1 MRKAGFGQEAGDKRI
16 VRNPKPGQQSD
27 RPQNPHGNGIM
38 SSSAESHYGVPE
50 HNQDSQ
56 RWDIMEKIFIS
67 YSRKDTDF
75 VRKLAGDLES
85 AGYDVWWDI
94 TDLRGGDDWVRV
106 IPEAIKSS
114 QYFIVVLTPNS
125 IESDWVRKEYTQ
137 ALTLRKKIIPIM
149 LVQCSVPFALNTIN
163 FVNFSDGEYV
173 DNFAKLLSPLGYTG
187 EPPVVTP
194 YKKALRALPPA
205 LLKYGIP
212 AVFGLIILLVFILNP
227 GGNPPPETPTVT
239 TTPTLAASPTST
251 ATLEPPTATD
261 TSTVT
266 ATQTRTFTPTV
277 TQTASPT
284 NTPRG
289 IRLQICITADT
300 NNIYVRSGP
309 GQRYSAKI
317 LDVRNA
323 PGEIV
328 CPWFS
333 ARIESEGD
341 LWLLLAPGQIDSLRE
356 YEGGWIR
363 RDLLDRD
370 SSPEALPV
378 VTLTP
383 TSTPSNTPTV
393 TPSFT
398 PTVTPSPTSTFTPT
412 PTDTSTPTAT
422 VTDTPTETPTP

>member
-1 MRKAGFGQEAGDKRI
+1 MVLCHRQPNLITAF
-16 VRNPKPGQQSD
+16 
-27 RPQNPHGNGIM
+27 
-38 SSSAESHYGVPE
+38 PE

-94 TDLRGGDDWVRV
+94 TDLRGGDDWVRN

-149 LVQCSVPFALNTIN
+149 LAQCSVPFALNTIN
-163 FVNFSDGEYV
+163 FVNFSEGEYA
-173 DNFAKLLSPLGYTG
+173 DNFIKLLTPLGYTG
-187 EPPVVTP
+187 KPPVVTP
-194 YKKALRALPPA
+194 YKKALLALPPA

-212 AVFGLIILLVFILNP
+212 AALGLILLLIFILNP
-227 GGNPPPETPTVT
+227 GGNPSQETPAVT
-239 TTPTLAASPTST
+239 ITPTLAASPTST
-251 ATLEPPTATD
+251 ATLEPPTATHTSTSTATATRTLTL

-266 ATQTRTFTPTV
+266 STVTPT
-277 TQTASPT
+277 S
-284 NTPRG
+284 TPRG

-300 NNIYVRSGP
+300 STIYVRSGP
-309 GQRYSAKI
+309 GQIYAAKI
-317 LDVRNA
+317 LDVRDES
-323 PGEIV
+323 GETV

-333 ARIESEGD
+333 ARIESEEYI
-341 LWLLLAPGQIDSLRE
+341 WLLLAPGQIDILRD

-370 SSPEALPV
+370 NPPEALPI

-383 TSTPSNTPTV
+383 TPTPSNTPTI

-398 PTVTPSPTSTFTPT
+398 PTLTPSPTNTL
-412 PTDTSTPTAT
+412 TSTPSSTPTSTAT
-422 VTDTPTETPTP
+422 ATDTPTETPTP